1 MKSGKAM
8 KSKGEIAGI
17 CATILTAFAILS
29 VSFLRIA
36 TPTYTYNSTSFA
48 YSPMV
53 LSEKVEPESAI
64 KVDYQLAYPGKIN
77 PDNPLWYAK
86 AIRDRVWLTFTSK
99 PNKKAEV
106 SLLFADKRLSSA
118 LILFQ
123 NNKPDLGL
131 ITLTKAEKYL
141 ETAELQM
148 TDDYDFY
155 KKIGLASLKHREV
168 IENEILPITPEDL
181 RPQVITTLNY
191 SKEVYTKVKEHM
203 LSKGLVPPVNPFDT
217 N

>member
-1 MKSGKAM
+1 MKSSNAT

-36 TPTYTYNSTSFA
+36 TPTYTY
-48 YSPMV
+48 SPMV
-53 LSEKVEPESAI
+53 LSEKVESESNI
-64 KVDYQLAYPGKIN
+64 KVDYQLAYQGKVG

-86 AIRDRVWLTFTSK
+86 AIRDRVWYTLTFN
-99 PNKKAEV
+99 PNKKAELN
-106 SLLFADKRLSSA
+106 LLFADKRLNSS
-118 LILFQ
+118 IELFK

-141 ETAELQM
+141 ESAELQM
-148 TDDYDFY
+148 TDDIDFY

-181 RPQVITTLNY
+181 RPQVIITSNY
-191 SKEVYTKVKEHM
+191 SKDVYTKVKEHM

>member
-1 MKSGKAM
+1 M
-8 KSKGEIAGI
+8 KSKGEIVGI
-17 CATILTAFAILS
+17 CATIFTAFAILS

-36 TPTYTYNSTSFA
+36 IPTYT

-53 LSEKVEPESAI
+53 LSEKVKSESAI
-64 KVDYQLAYPGKIN
+64 KIDYQLAYPGKIG
-77 PDNPLWYAK
+77 PDNPFWYAK
-86 AIRDRVWLTFTSK
+86 ATRDKMWLTFTFNQ
-99 PNKKAEV
+99 NKKAEI

-118 LILFQ
+118 LTLFK

-141 ETAELQM
+141 ESAELKM
-148 TDDYDFY
+148 TDDNELY
-155 KKIGLASLKHREV
+155 KKVGLSSLKHREV

-181 RPQVITTLNY
+181 RPQVIKTLSY

-203 LSKGLVPPVNPFDT
+203 LSKGLVPPVNPFDL

>member
-1 MKSGKAM
+1 M

-17 CATILTAFAILS
+17 CATIFTAFAILS

-36 TPTYTYNSTSFA
+36 TPTYTY
-48 YSPMV
+48 SPMV
-53 LSEKVEPESAI
+53 LSEKVESESSV
-64 KVDYQLAYPGKIN
+64 KVDYQLAFQGKIG

-86 AIRDRVWLTFTSK
+86 AIRDRVWYTMTFN
-99 PNKKAEV
+99 PDKKAELN
-106 SLLFADKRLSSA
+106 LLFSDKRLNSS
-118 LILFQ
+118 LELFKE
-123 NNKPDLGL
+123 NKPDLGL

-141 ETAELQM
+141 ESAELKM
-148 TDDYDFY
+148 NEDDDLYR
-155 KKIGLASLKHREV
+155 KIGLASLKHREV

-181 RPQVITTLNY
+181 RPQVIKTLNY

>member
-1 MKSGKAM
+1 MKSGIAK

-36 TPTYTYNSTSFA
+36 TPTYTY
-48 YSPMV
+48 SPMV
-53 LSEKVEPESAI
+53 LSEKVESERVI
-64 KVDYQLAYPGKIN
+64 KIDYQLSYQGKIG
-77 PDNPLWYAK
+77 PDSPLWYAK
-86 AIRDRVWLTFTSK
+86 AVRDRAWYMLTFNPT
-99 PNKKAEV
+99 KKAELN
-106 SLLFADKRLSSA
+106 LLFADKRLSSA
-118 LILFQ
+118 LTLFQ

-141 ETAELQM
+141 ESAELQM
-148 TDDYDFY
+148 ADDNELY
-155 KKIGLASLKHREV
+155 KKIGLSSLKHREV

-181 RPQVITTLNY
+181 RPQVIKTSAI